1 MSQTNLDQSLKII
14 AVISTKGGVGKTTTT
29 ANLGGFLAD
38 QGYKTLLIDADVQPS
53 LSNHYA
59 VDDIAE
65 GGLQALMTNP
75 MVQAKN
81 VISKIENNL
90 DIVLSDD
97 PHSELQKWVRDTAD
111 GRFRLKRI
119 LKERFSEYDFILI
132 DTQGAVGPLQE
143 ATVIASDLMLS
154 PVEPDKLAASEF
166 LHNTTS
172 MINRLSESVGFMG
185 MNIGTLFVFLNKV
198 NDTVVCK
205 EYSSEIINTDYTRI
219 CRVPVKV
226 LNSTIPSTVA
236 YKDAAASQMPV
247 HRYETNSR
255 RKSGSAYKT
264 MAHICQELLNIDIKE
279 AGHE

>member
-1 MSQTNLDQSLKII
+1 MNRTNSPKII
-14 AVISTKGGVGKTTTT
+14 SVISTKGGVGKTTTA
-29 ANLGGFLAD
+29 ANIGSFLAD
-38 QGYKTLLIDADVQPS
+38 LGYKTLLIDADVQPS
-53 LSNHYA
+53 LSNHYEHRKL
-59 VDDIAE
+59 AE

-75 MVQAKN
+75 SVQAED
-81 VISKIENNL
+81 VVSKIEDNL

-119 LKERFSEYDFILI
+119 LKERFSNYQFILV

-154 PVEPDKLAASEF
+154 PVEPEKLAASEF

-172 MINRLSESVGFMG
+172 MINRLSESAGFMG
-185 MNIGTLFVFLNKV
+185 FDIGSLHVVLNKV

-205 EYSSEIINTDYTRI
+205 EYSDQIIKTDYSAI
-219 CRVPVKV
+219 CRVPVHI
-226 LNSTIPSTVA
+226 LNTRIPNTVV

-247 HRYETNSR
+247 HRYETSSR
-255 RKSGSAYKT
+255 RKTGSAYDT
-264 MAHICQELLNIDIKE
+264 MSQLCQELLEIE
-279 AGHE
+279 VQEVRP

>member
-1 MSQTNLDQSLKII
+1 MNQTPSPKII

-29 ANLGGFLAD
+29 ANIGGFLAD
-38 QGYKTLLIDADVQPS
+38 QGFRTLLVDADVQPS
-53 LSNHYA
+53 LSNHYV
-59 VDDIAE
+59 VDEIAE

-75 MVQAKN
+75 HVRAED
-81 VISKIENNL
+81 VTSRIEENL

-119 LKERFSEYDFILI
+119 LKERFSEYDFILV

-166 LHNTTS
+166 LHNTTA

-185 MNIGTLFVFLNKV
+185 MDIGTLHVFLNKV

-205 EYSSEIINTDYTRI
+205 EYSSEIRNTDYTRI
-219 CRVPVKV
+219 CRVPVQV
-226 LNSTIPSTVA
+226 LNSTVPSTVV

-255 RKSGSAYKT
+255 RKTGSAFDT
-264 MAHICQELLNIDIKE
+264 MAQLCRELLSIDIKE
-279 AGHE
+279 PGHE